1 MVAAPGNSPLDFGV
15 HDPSRASPHTVKHT
29 SRIVTVL
36 QALGSLVGIPVGLV
50 SAYSIYHGNFTAEAQ
65 CQTLRANIVAMLD
78 KNADPT
84 TLRMLVGRD
93 VVTFESQCAA
103 VDPDA
108 VKAFKSLLTA
118 KSAPASAAP
127 KQAAKEPP
135 QKSEPAAKP
144 AEPVKQVAAPPAPP
158 VKPAQVKA
166 APVKTVPPVE
176 TAKPS
181 AAAVRSKPAAEAVKP
196 APSVEAKAGEPD
208 AAASDA
214 NWIASVRQALTHA
227 PARQEPASASAAVAV
242 PAPPP
247 ATLAAPPVSQPR
259 VVPEAPPRPATVPAL
274 PEPVSVAAPPAPP
287 PSDDHPVPPGSIPEA
302 QPMQQAAAPAERS
315 WMSKVPI
322 LNRVVGN

>member
-15 HDPSRASPHTVKHT
+15 HDPSRARTYTVKHT
-29 SRIVTVL
+29 SRIVTIL
-36 QALGSLVGIPVGLV
+36 QALGSLIGIPVGLV

-65 CQTLRANIVAMLD
+65 CQTLRANIIAMLD

-118 KSAPASAAP
+118 KSAPVPEAP

-135 QKSEPAAKP
+135 QKPVAKV
-144 AEPVKQVAAPPAPP
+144 AEPVKQAAAPSAPVAPP
-158 VKPAQVKA
+158 VKPA
-166 APVKTVPPVE
+166 PVKTAPPVE
-176 TAKPS
+176 TAKPTPS
-181 AAAVRSKPAAEAVKP
+181 VAATKIKPAAEVAKP
-196 APSVEAKAGEPD
+196 APAVEANAD
-208 AAASDA
+208 AANADA
-214 NWIASVRQALTHA
+214 NWIASVRQALVHA
-227 PARQEPASASAAVAV
+227 PARQEPAAGPAPLAAPAVSPPRVMHEAPPSAAVA
-242 PAPPP
+242 
-247 ATLAAPPVSQPR
+247 
-259 VVPEAPPRPATVPAL
+259 PAL
-274 PEPVSVAAPPAPP
+274 PEPVAVAAPPAPP
-287 PSDDHPVPPGSIPEA
+287 PASDHPVPPGSIPEP
-302 QPMQQAAAPAERS
+302 QPMEQGAAPAERS